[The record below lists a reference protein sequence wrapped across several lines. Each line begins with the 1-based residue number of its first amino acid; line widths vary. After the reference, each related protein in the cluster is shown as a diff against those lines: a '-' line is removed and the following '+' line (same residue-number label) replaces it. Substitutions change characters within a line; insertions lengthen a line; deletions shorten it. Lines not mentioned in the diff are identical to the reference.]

1 MGLLNMLEGSMQDVQ
16 RVKIMVVGFLI
27 VVLTAS
33 CSRGPVV
40 KNPTLVGA
48 AGTITPYPDAVYTIH
63 TGDQLDIKFFYNPEL
78 NETVTVR
85 PDGRISL
92 QLVQD
97 VVASGKTPGDLSKE
111 LEEKYSPELLNPDV
125 AVIVRTFTSHRIY
138 IDGEVNQPGGI
149 DLTGPMTV
157 MQSVAYAGGLK
168 SSARTN
174 EIVVIRRG
182 QGAKPMAIP
191 IDLTKTID
199 GTNIGQDI
207 TLAPFDIVFVPR
219 STIANVNLW
228 VQQYLRDA
236 ILVLPTE
243 FVLYYAAIN
252 N

>member
-1 MGLLNMLEGSMQDVQ
+1 MVEGSMQDVQ
-16 RVKIMVVGFLI
+16 KVKNMVVGFLI
-27 VVLTAS
+27 AVLTAS
-33 CSRGPVV
+33 CGGPVV
-40 KNPTLVGA
+40 KNPTPVGA
-48 AGTITPYPDAVYTIH
+48 AGTITPHPDAVYTIH

-97 VVASGKTPGDLSKE
+97 VMVSGKTPGDLSKE
-111 LEEKYSPELLNPDV
+111 LEEKYSSELLNPDV
-125 AVIVRTFTSHRIY
+125 AVIVRTFTSHRVY

-168 SSARTN
+168 NTARTN
-174 EIVVIRRG
+174 EVVVIRRG
-182 QGAKPMAIP
+182 QDSRPMAIP

-219 STIANVNLW
+219 SPIANANLW
-228 VQQYLRDA
+228 VQQYLRDT

-252 N
+252 NN